1 MTSDLIHLEFAC
13 PARTLLSLRLKD
25 ISNLLP
31 FNQFTFSIFRTHR
44 KLGNAAERQAQPSPQ
59 PVSTTRVS
67 WTDRGVKNRLDGHK
81 FAKLPHKTTVFVR
94 TAWRSSP
101 HCFSCLRAL
110 PICWPRSL

>member
-67 WTDRGVKNRLDGHK
+67 WTDVETDG
-81 FAKLPHKTTVFVR
+81 AVTLVGT
-94 TAWRSSP
+94 
-101 HCFSCLRAL
+101 
-110 PICWPRSL
+110 

>member
-13 PARTLLSLRLKD
+13 PARTPLSLRLKD

-44 KLGNAAERQAQPSPQ
+44 KLGNAAESQAQPSPQ

-67 WTDRGVKNRLDGHK
+67 WTDIETDGAVTLVGTCE
-81 FAKLPHKTTVFVR
+81 AKLSYQSCTR
-94 TAWRSSP
+94 TGEISSEPGTAAWTRTD
-101 HCFSCLRAL
+101 
-110 PICWPRSL
+110 

>member
-13 PARTLLSLRLKD
+13 PARTPLSLRLKD

-59 PVSTTRVS
+59 PVSTTR
-67 WTDRGVKNRLDGHK
+67 DRKSTRLNSSHGYISYAVFCLK
-81 FAKLPHKTTVFVR
+81 KKKIKHKTIIQNKYTSMYR
-94 TAWRSSP
+94 R
-101 HCFSCLRAL
+101 R
-110 PICWPRSL
+110 